1 MNRLRPTAVDDDR
14 FREIAGVRRRFDGPP
29 PEIIGI
35 WLGTKSLLAAGIG
48 KPTDLLGGV
57 TWEEFLKELQDPQK
71 ITQEN

>member
-1 MNRLRPTAVDDDR
+1 MNTLSSPKGDHDQ

-29 PEIIGI
+29 EMTGI
-35 WLGTKSLLAAGIG
+35 RLGAKSLLAAGIG